1 VLSLEAVSILH
12 GISEKTAPG
21 RYPSYAPAHVL
32 KALELISIGSNVGRQ
47 QLANSLG
54 IGEGA
59 ARTIIRRLKG
69 GELITISRG
78 GMVLTER
85 GRQLLETLNKRIS
98 GTELTSTGLT
108 VGRCDY
114 AVIVRGAASK
124 VGSGVEQR
132 DSALLA
138 GAKGATTLVYRDD
151 MFQVPRLEF
160 EPPPTLV
167 RELTEKLKPGEGD
180 VMIIGTAD
188 SMLDAEIGSKSAALE
203 LIRV

>member
-1 VLSLEAVSILH
+1 VLSLEAVAILH

-21 RYPSYAPAHVL
+21 RFPSYAPAHVL
-32 KALELISIGSNVGRQ
+32 KAIELISSGSNVGRQ

-59 ARTIIRRLKG
+59 ARTIVRRLKG
-69 GELITISRG
+69 EELITISRG
-78 GMVLTER
+78 GMLLTER
-85 GRQLLETLNKRIS
+85 GRQLLETLNNRIL
-98 GTELTSTGLT
+98 GTELMPTGMT
-108 VGRCDY
+108 VGKCDY
-114 AVIVRGAASK
+114 AVVVRRAASK

-132 DSALLA
+132 DFALLA

-160 EPPPTLV
+160 EPSQTLV

-188 SMLDAEIGSKSAALE
+188 SMLDAEIGSKSAAIE
-203 LIRV
+203 LLRQ